1 MLKLIPRQLE
11 HLTTSSFQVPEADS
25 MAAMKERVQKSL
37 KTWKVRLLCPQR
49 PRQSGYSMLQLYAPF
64 IYVDDESGED
74 EEEEVEED
82 IADLSSGDDTD
93 SDSSMDY
100 MESFLRR
107 GELAAD
113 RLRRRRQQAQ
123 RQARPTMGQTRPLGQ
138 TASHQGSQD
147 VQATMGSL
155 SAAEKYDVTP
165 VMLRQAIKNM
175 KVLDS
180 LEVYVNYQH
189 YRLCRA
195 NWKGNLSLSEPP
207 LGNAMPKPNINNEEE
222 EGDSDHVDQGE
233 VHPRKKLKSILKR
246 PTGTVSGGSAPV
258 GSPVDRKGKGRAHD
272 DPKGKGKKA
281 YSSSQHQAASWDGIG
296 GLDVVLETGRQDK
309 GKGVKRGREDGE
321 HDLDGQVQSLAVVT
335 PVIGMGGDVRGG
347 GRGVTKTS
355 LRYWE
360 NSCCGERCLGWG
372 RIHLD

>member
-1 MLKLIPRQLE
+1 MLKMVPRQLE

-25 MAAMKERVQKSL
+25 MAVMKERVQKSL

-64 IYVDDESGED
+64 IYVDDESGDD

-82 IADLSSGDDTD
+82 IAVLSSGDDTD

-138 TASHQGSQD
+138 TTSHQGSQG
-147 VQATMGSL
+147 VQAAMGSL

-165 VMLRQAIKNM
+165 VMLRQAVKNM

-195 NWKGNLSLSEPP
+195 SWKGNLGLSEPP
-207 LGNAMPKPNINNEEE
+207 PVIALPTPNINNEEE
-222 EGDSDHVDQGE
+222 DGDGDHVDQGE
-233 VHPRKKLKSILKR
+233 AHPRKKLKSILKR
-246 PTGTVSGGSAPV
+246 PTGTASGGSAPA

-272 DPKGKGKKA
+272 DPKGKGRKA
-281 YSSSQHQAASWDGIG
+281 DSSSRHPEASWDGIG
-296 GLDVVLETGRQDK
+296 GLDVVLETGRQEK
-309 GKGVKRGREDGE
+309 GKGVKRGRDDSDHGLDGE
-321 HDLDGQVQSLAVVT
+321 VQSLAVTTSVNG
-335 PVIGMGGDVRGG
+335 IGDVQGG
-347 GRGVTKTS
+347 GRGAAKTS

>member
-1 MLKLIPRQLE
+1 
-11 HLTTSSFQVPEADS
+11 
-25 MAAMKERVQKSL
+25 
-37 KTWKVRLLCPQR
+37 
-49 PRQSGYSMLQLYAPF
+49 MLQLYAPF
-64 IYVDDESGED
+64 IYLDDESGED

-82 IADLSSGDDTD
+82 IAVLSSGDDTD

-138 TASHQGSQD
+138 TTSHQGSQG
-147 VQATMGSL
+147 VQAGMGSL

-165 VMLRQAIKNM
+165 VMLRQAVKNM

-195 NWKGNLSLSEPP
+195 NWKGNLGLSESPP
-207 LGNAMPKPNINNEEE
+207 VIALPTPDINNEEE
-222 EGDSDHVDQGE
+222 EEGDGDHVDQGE
-233 VHPRKKLKSILKR
+233 THPRKKLKSILKR
-246 PTGTVSGGSAPV
+246 PTDTASGGSTPA

-272 DPKGKGKKA
+272 DPKVKGRKTNF
-281 YSSSQHQAASWDGIG
+281 SSQHPEASWDGIG

-309 GKGVKRGREDGE
+309 GKGVKRGRDDGD
-321 HDLDGQVQSLAVVT
+321 HDLDGQVQSLAVAT
-335 PVIGMGGDVRGG
+335 SVIGIGGDVRGG
-347 GRGVTKTS
+347 GRSTS
-355 LRYWE
+355 RCRSS
-360 NSCCGERCLGWG
+360 SC
-372 RIHLD
+372 